1 MLRRK
6 AVLLAVTALICAV
19 LTQAA
24 PGATAATTLAAP
36 TSLSSSSQSTTAIA
50 VRWSTVT
57 GASGYRV
64 DYSTK
69 TSLSGAKSVSTT
81 AARTELTG
89 LAAGTT
95 YYLRVRAVTAKA
107 QADSDVQELR
117 VTIPERDAEISIL
130 AENRYSTS
138 VPAVVRVTWAGARTG
153 QSAAFVIQPKLYILA
168 IGVSQYQNKTFTL
181 GYPAKDAK
189 DFVSVLH
196 NQKGRLYRDVTAKIL
211 TDGEATKDDILD
223 GLDWLRKETT
233 SKDVAM
239 LFLAGHGVNDTNGI
253 YYFLPTNANPD
264 KLLRTGVVF
273 SDIGLHV
280 GAPVAPGLA
289 TPEYL
294 QAVVARLRGDPR

>member
-64 DYSTK
+64 YYSTK

-107 QADSDVQELR
+107 QAGKATSTLKVTTLAKGGYSD
-117 VTIPERDAEISIL
+117 L
-130 AENRYSTS
+130 APTGLKHVSRSTTS
-138 VPAVVRVTWAGARTG
+138 VSLQWSAVGTGRSYEVQLSSSSKFTTRTSITATAASTRFVNVRADATYYARVRV
-153 QSAAFVIQPKLYILA
+153 
-168 IGVSQYQNKTFTL
+168 
-181 GYPAKDAK
+181 
-189 DFVSVLH
+189 
-196 NQKGRLYRDVTAKIL
+196 VTTA
-211 TDGEATKDDILD
+211 
-223 GLDWLRKETT
+223 
-233 SKDVAM
+233 
-239 LFLAGHGVNDTNGI
+239 H
-253 YYFLPTNANPD
+253 
-264 KLLRTGVVF
+264 
-273 SDIGLHV
+273 
-280 GAPVAPGLA
+280 
-289 TPEYL
+289 
-294 QAVVARLRGDPR
+294 